1 MKKLLFLAAV
11 SAMLNAS
18 ASDQY
23 LYWMVDDEATID
35 EGTLTPGNQYQAK
48 IKDVENNTY
57 LHLYANPGSPKS
69 YGDAFTFE
77 LGESMDTFAMLPPSA
92 SSASTFMVELY
103 NYVEGS
109 AQGSWVGQAT
119 LTWTSDN
126 VTTGGMGHAN
136 PVSVTGF
143 TAAPEPT
150 SGLLLLLGVA
160 GLALRRKN
168 KKA

>member
-1 MKKLLFLAAV
+1 MKKLLFLAAF
-11 SAMLNAS
+11 SAMLSAF

-23 LYWMVDDEATID
+23 LYWMVADDATLD
-35 EGTLTPGNQYQAK
+35 DSSLESGQYQAK

-57 LHLYANPGSPKS
+57 LDLYANPGSPKS
-69 YGDAFTFE
+69 YDDAFTFE
-77 LGESMDTFAMLPPSA
+77 LGESMDTFAMLPATA

-103 NYVEGS
+103 NYSEGT

-119 LTWTSDN
+119 LSWTSAN

-136 PVSVTGF
+136 SVSVTGF